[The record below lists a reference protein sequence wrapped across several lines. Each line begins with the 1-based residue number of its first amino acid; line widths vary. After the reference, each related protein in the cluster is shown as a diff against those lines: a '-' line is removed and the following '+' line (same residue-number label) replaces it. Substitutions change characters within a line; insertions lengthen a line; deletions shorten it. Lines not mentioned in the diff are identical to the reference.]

1 MQREIQLLQNK
12 NFEINSQLL
21 NLEANLK
28 SRENLV
34 DDLQRENEGLK

>member
-34 DDLQRENEGLK
+34 DDL